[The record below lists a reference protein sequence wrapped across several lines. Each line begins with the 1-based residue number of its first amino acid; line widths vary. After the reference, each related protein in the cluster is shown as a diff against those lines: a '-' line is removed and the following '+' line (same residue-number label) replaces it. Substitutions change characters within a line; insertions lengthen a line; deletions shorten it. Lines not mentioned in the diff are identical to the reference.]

1 MYGMENSKDLATG
14 SSLHSFMNGQVPRKC
29 EDWKRRS
36 ENVLHDLF
44 KRQILAA
51 VQYVNYVSPPADEFG
66 AVALFFFSF
75 FYPLESRLILN

>member
-14 SSLHSFMNGQVPRKC
+14 SSLHSFMNGQVPRKF

-51 VQYVNYVSPPADEFG
+51 VQYVNLYVSPPADEFG
-66 AVALFFFSF
+66 AVALFFFFSF
-75 FYPLESRLILN
+75 FYPLESRLI